1 MKFARRTILLAGLM
15 VAASLSA
22 KILTPTELL
31 AKTRSGENLKQLV
44 PSEFDGWK
52 EDKAIVPLT
61 VDPSVEAQLANVY
74 SETLSRTYVNTQ
86 GQRVMLSLAY
96 GNDQRGEGRAHY
108 PEICYPAQGFQIKEK
123 QSAMASIGE
132 THIPVI
138 RLVATHGERVE
149 PITYWVIVGD
159 ELVTSALEHKAA
171 IFRYGLNGQI
181 PDGLLV
187 RISSISGSP
196 ERAFELQDQFA
207 TAMIGALQQQQRSRL
222 LGKFSSK

>member
-1 MKFARRTILLAGLM
+1 MLAGLM

-22 KILTPTELL
+22 KILTPTEFV
-31 AKTRSGENLKQLV
+31 AKTRSAESLKQLV
-44 PSEFDGWK
+44 PSEFGEWK
-52 EDKAIVPLT
+52 EDKTIVPLT

-74 SETLSRTYVNTQ
+74 SETLSRTYVNSQ

-108 PEICYPAQGFQIKEK
+108 PEICYPAQGFQIKDK
-123 QSAMASIGE
+123 QSGMASVGGAQ
-132 THIPVI
+132 IPVI

-159 ELVTSALEHKAA
+159 QLVTSALEHKAA
-171 IFRYGLNGQI
+171 ILRYGLNGQI

-187 RISSISGSP
+187 RISSISSGP
-196 ERAFELQDQFA
+196 ESAFELQDQFA
-207 TAMIGALQQQQRSRL
+207 TAMVGGLQPQQRSRL
-222 LGKFSSK
+222 LGNFSSK